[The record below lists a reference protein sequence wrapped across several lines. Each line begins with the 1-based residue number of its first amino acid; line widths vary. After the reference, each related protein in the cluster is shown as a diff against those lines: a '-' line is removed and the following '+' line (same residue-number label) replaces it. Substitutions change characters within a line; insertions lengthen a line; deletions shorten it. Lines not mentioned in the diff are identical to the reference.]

1 MIHRIALTLGTL
13 VIVACALL
21 IACSGYRHQ
30 AYRLDEKSK
39 VGEEDFDLYF
49 VEADDEGWFWQPE
62 QADRALRAIEQS
74 AQSRD
79 TFVFLF
85 VHGWHHSSQCCD
97 SNVQSFRKTL
107 GQLHGEL
114 AGRFNTEARAEYSQ
128 SQKDEGDFQL
138 IGLYLGWRGQS
149 LPGPLDFFTFWGR
162 KSAAERVGET
172 DTREFIARLNQ
183 LYLKQR
189 GEEGQRNFLGL
200 ISMGHS
206 FGAQVLLRATAS
218 TLEQQLIGLDAPSG
232 YLRQAAPASPA
243 GEAKALQGIG
253 DLVVLL
259 NPATEAAAYH
269 RLHLLSMGMR
279 YGESQTPVMLTISTD
294 NDYARHRL
302 FTFGRVLGEFF
313 GSRPRKGNKFE
324 REAERKA
331 LGVDGEF
338 VRHVTHR
345 ISPVDSREKLVEVDP
360 EIGPEKGCNKRGDCP
375 ADWRVWKD
383 LTDRLVQED
392 IPSRDDTDADR
403 ERLRDFDFSGL
414 VRLGNV
420 SMEPGAGAIPYQPLI
435 VATTN
440 EAIIDNHS
448 GIFTQ
453 PLLRFLIPYIA
464 LIESKLALNPERD
477 VEMKQRA
484 LASPVQAEVSRQPK

>member
-1 MIHRIALTLGTL
+1 MIHRIALILGTL

-21 IACSGYRHQ
+21 IACSGYRHE
-30 AYRLDEKSK
+30 AYRLNDKSMVSEK
-39 VGEEDFDLYF
+39 EFDLYF
-49 VEADDEGWFWQPE
+49 VEADDEGWFWQPQ
-62 QADRALRAIEQS
+62 QADRALEAIEQS
-74 AQSRD
+74 ANSRD
-79 TFVFLF
+79 TFVVLF

-107 GQLHGEL
+107 GQLRREL
-114 AGRFNTEARAEYSQ
+114 AGRFNTGARAEYSQ
-128 SQKDEGDFQL
+128 SQKVEGDFQL
-138 IGLYLGWRGQS
+138 IGIYLGWRGQS
-149 LPGPLDFFTFWGR
+149 LPGFLDFFTFWGR

-218 TLEQQLIGLDAPSG
+218 TLEQQLIGLEAPSG
-232 YLRQAAPASPA
+232 YLRQAAPAGPV
-243 GEAKALQGIG
+243 GDAKALQGIG

-279 YGESQTPVMLTISTD
+279 YRESQTPVMLTISTD

-313 GSRPRKGNKFE
+313 GSRPRKGNAFE
-324 REAERKA
+324 RESERKA
-331 LGVDGEF
+331 LGVEGEL

-345 ISPVDSREKLVEVDP
+345 ISPVDSRETLIEEDAEISP
-360 EIGPEKGCNKRGDCP
+360 EAGCDSRAECS
-375 ADWRVWKD
+375 ADWRVWAE
-383 LTDRLVQED
+383 LADRLVRED
-392 IPSRDDTDADR
+392 IPSRDDTDVDR
-403 ERLRDFDFSGL
+403 ERLRDFDLSGL

-420 SMEPGAGAIPYQPLI
+420 SMVPGEGAIPYQPLI

-453 PLLRFLIPYIA
+453 PLLKFLIPYIA
-464 LIESKLALNPERD
+464 LIESKLALNQVQD

-484 LASPVQAEVSRQPK
+484 MASPIQAEVPQQPK